1 MSRNRK
7 IMENLTVAGTL
18 DSLDAIAKY
27 VMAVAAATG
36 LDKKTSYNLRL
47 AVDEIATNIIIH
59 GYDEAGRE
67 GVLELQAFVDEE
79 TLTISIKDT
88 GVPYNPKQRLTP
100 DDLDQPL
107 EQRKLGGLGVYIA
120 IQGVDK
126 FIYER
131 VGDQNHNIFI
141 VNLSKKSIAN

>member
-7 IMENLTVAGTL
+7 IMEDLTVAGTL
-18 DSLDAIAKY
+18 DSLGAIAKY

-59 GYDEAGRE
+59 GYEEAGRE
-67 GVLELQAFVDEE
+67 GVLELQAFVDEQ
-79 TLTISIKDT
+79 TLTISLKDT

-107 EQRKLGGLGVYIA
+107 EQRKIGGLGVYIA

-141 VNLSKKSIAN
+141 VNLSKQAITN

>member
-59 GYDEAGRE
+59 GYEEAGRE
-67 GVLELQAFVDEE
+67 GVLDLEAFVDEQ

-88 GVPYNPKQRLTP
+88 GVPYNPNQRLTP

-107 EQRKLGGLGVYIA
+107 EQRKIGGLGVYIA

-131 VGDQNHNIFI
+131 VGDRNHNIFI

>member
-1 MSRNRK
+1 MEK

-18 DSLDAIAKY
+18 GSLGAIAKY

-59 GYDEAGRE
+59 GYEEAGRE
-67 GVLELQAFVDEE
+67 GVLDLQAFVDEQ

-88 GVPYNPKQRLTP
+88 GVPYDPNQRLTP

-107 EQRKLGGLGVYIA
+107 EQRKIGGLGVYIA

-131 VGDQNHNIFI
+131 VGDRNHNIFI
-141 VNLSKKSIAN
+141 VNLSKKAIAN

>member
-1 MSRNRK
+1 
-7 IMENLTVAGTL
+7 MENLTVAGTL

-36 LDKKTSYNLRL
+36 LDKKTAYNLRL

-59 GYDEAGRE
+59 GYEEAGRE
-67 GVLELQAFVDEE
+67 GVLDLQTFVDEQ
-79 TLTISIKDT
+79 TLTISLKDT
-88 GVPYNPKQRLTP
+88 GVPYNPNQRLTP

-107 EQRKLGGLGVYIA
+107 EQRKIGGLGVYIA

-131 VGDQNHNIFI
+131 VGDRNHNIFI
-141 VNLSKKSIAN
+141 VNLSKKAITN

>member
-1 MSRNRK
+1 
-7 IMENLTVAGTL
+7 MENLTVAGTL
-18 DSLDAIAKY
+18 DSLGAIAKY
-27 VMAVAAATG
+27 VMAVAAETG
-36 LDKKTSYNLRL
+36 LDKKTAYNLRL

-59 GYDEAGRE
+59 GYEEAGRE
-67 GVLELQAFVDEE
+67 GVLDLEAFVDEQ

-88 GVPYNPKQRLTP
+88 GVPYNPNQRLTP

-107 EQRKLGGLGVYIA
+107 EQRKIGGLGVYIA

-131 VGDQNHNIFI
+131 VEDRNHNIFI

>member
-1 MSRNRK
+1 
-7 IMENLTVAGTL
+7 MENLTVAGTL

-79 TLTISIKDT
+79 TLTISLKDT

-141 VNLSKKSIAN
+141 VNLAKKSIAN

>member
-1 MSRNRK
+1 
-7 IMENLTVAGTL
+7 
-18 DSLDAIAKY
+18 
-27 VMAVAAATG
+27 MAVAAATG

-59 GYDEAGRE
+59 GYEEAGRE
-67 GVLELQAFVDEE
+67 GVLDLQAFVDEQ

-88 GVPYNPKQRLTP
+88 GVPYNPNQRLTP

-107 EQRKLGGLGVYIA
+107 EQRKIGGLGVYIA

-131 VGDQNHNIFI
+131 VEDRNHNIFI

>member
-59 GYDEAGRE
+59 GYEEAGRE
-67 GVLELQAFVDEE
+67 GVLDLQAFVDEQ

-88 GVPYNPKQRLTP
+88 GVPYNPNQRLTP

-107 EQRKLGGLGVYIA
+107 EQRKIGGLGVYIA

-131 VGDQNHNIFI
+131 VEDRNHNIFI

>member
-36 LDKKTSYNLRL
+36 LDKKTAYNLRL

-59 GYDEAGRE
+59 GYEEAGRE
-67 GVLELQAFVDEE
+67 GVLDLQTFVDEQ
-79 TLTISIKDT
+79 TLTISLKDT
-88 GVPYNPKQRLTP
+88 GVPYNPNQRLTP

-107 EQRKLGGLGVYIA
+107 EQRKIGGLGVYIA

-131 VGDQNHNIFI
+131 VGDLNHNIFI
-141 VNLSKKSIAN
+141 VNLSKKAITN